1 MSTRKHGSQ
10 ADFSDLC
17 TVISSKATTAW
28 QKLHRTGFQE
38 KSMLKK
44 HTPKIKS
51 VRIHELQQKH
61 TTFPKGR
68 KDYNCMVTIIMH
80 GWKTGSILYFPI
92 WHKDALGWPLNK
104 SRHNKT
110 YLLQNK
116 MKKKNKTSFQLD
128 SFTSATWA
136 ALRMLVFVEITP
148 LLPWA
153 LSGPEAQEEIIQGPP
168 HSQPCT
174 KSL

>member
-17 TVISSKATTAW
+17 TVILSKATTAW
-28 QKLHRTGFQE
+28 QKLRRTGFQE

-51 VRIHELQQKH
+51 VRIHELQQEH
-61 TTFPKGR
+61 TTFPKGW
-68 KDYNCMVTIIMH
+68 KDCNCMVTIITH
-80 GWKTGSILYFPI
+80 GWKTGSSLYSPI

-104 SRHNKT
+104 SCHKKT

-116 MKKKNKTSFQLD
+116 MKNKKTSFQPD

-136 ALRMLVFVEITP
+136 ALHMLVFVEITP

-153 LSGPEAQEEIIQGPP
+153 LSGPEAQKEIIQGSP
-168 HSQPCT
+168 HTQPCT
-174 KSL
+174 KSS